1 MTTDVENRR
10 ARILGGIHDTPSFPE
25 VATRVLSMAENP
37 DTSAA
42 DLARAVSRDAFLTA
56 AVIRASNSAAMGSI
70 QQITSLPDAILR
82 LGLRQVRDIVVVG
95 CLPVAT
101 GPQATQT
108 FSMIWRRSV
117 GSAIAMRLM
126 GLDHGIDDPDFCFL
140 VGLFH
145 DIGRFHLAQTFP
157 KAYDKIGDSLS
168 SSDDWTLI
176 ERQIFGIDHTE
187 VGDTMLRS
195 WEMDE
200 RICSAARSHHAEPS
214 ELEGAALLV
223 AAVDEVLD
231 QIETEG
237 ESEDELRTDTDFTTA
252 CERLALVGDE
262 RNEFIAR
269 IERSIEQEIEF
280 FSTAP

>member
-1 MTTDVENRR
+1 MTTSVETRR
-10 ARILGGIHDTPSFPE
+10 ARILEGIHNTPSFPE
-25 VATRVLSMAENP
+25 VATRVLSMAQNP

-42 DLARAVSRDAFLTA
+42 DLARAISRDAFLTA
-56 AVIRASNSAAMGSI
+56 AVIRASNSAAMASI

-82 LGLRQVRDIVVVG
+82 LGLRNVRDIVVVG

-101 GPQATQT
+101 GSQSTPT
-108 FSMIWRRSV
+108 FSLIWKRSV

-126 GLDHGIDDPDFCFL
+126 GLDHGLDDPDFCFL

-145 DIGRFHLAQTFP
+145 DIGQFHLAQTFP
-157 KAYDKIGDSLS
+157 KAYNQVSESLS

-187 VGDTMLRS
+187 VGDTLLRS

-200 RICSAARSHHAEPS
+200 RICHAARNHHGEPC
-214 ELEGAALLV
+214 ELEGPALLV
-223 AAVDEVLD
+223 AAVDEILD
-231 QIETEG
+231 QIEADE
-237 ESEDELRTDTDFTTA
+237 ESDDELRTDSEFTSA
-252 CERLALVGDE
+252 CERLALVDDE
-262 RNEFIAR
+262 REEFIAR
-269 IERSIEQEIEF
+269 IKGAIEQEIEF